1 MFTEPLSVS
10 VRHQYP
16 ALMVVLDSVAD
27 TLIRA
32 ASDILKTE
40 GPAGLTVRR
49 IAASAGVST
58 MNVYSR
64 FGGKEGVVDQLYMEG
79 FRRLGA
85 AVVEATSNDNVLD
98 SIRAACFAYRNFAL
112 DNPTLYSVMFDRPV
126 PDFEPSVE
134 ATGVADATLELLVG
148 RLTRARDAGLIDTA
162 NPFHVAAIVWATCHG
177 AISLEM
183 KEVGPPEIDWGLIY
197 GHAIE
202 ILLQGLA

>member
-1 MFTEPLSVS
+1 MFTQPLSV
-10 VRHQYP
+10 RGRQQYP
-16 ALMVVLDSVAD
+16 AVMVVLDSVAD

-32 ASDILKTE
+32 ASEILKTD

-85 AVVEATSNDNVLD
+85 TVVAATNNDNVLD
-98 SIRAACFAYRNFAL
+98 GIRAACLAYREFAL

-126 PDFEPSVE
+126 PDFEPSAE
-134 ATGVADATLELLVG
+134 ATAVADATLELLVG
-148 RLTRARDAGLIDTA
+148 RLTRARDAGLIATG

-183 KEVGPPEIDWGLIY
+183 KELGPPEIDWQLVY
-197 GHAIE
+197 GQAIE

>member
-1 MFTEPLSVS
+1 
-10 VRHQYP
+10 
-16 ALMVVLDSVAD
+16 MVVLDSVAD

-32 ASDILKTE
+32 ASDILKTD

-64 FGGKEGVVDQLYMEG
+64 FGGKDGVVDQLYMEG

-85 AVVEATSNDNVLD
+85 AIVAATHNDSVLD
-98 SIRAACFAYRNFAL
+98 GIRAACLTYREFAL

-134 ATGVADATLELLVG
+134 ATAVADATLELLVG
-148 RLTRARDAGLIDTA
+148 RLARAGDAGLIDAA

-177 AISLEM
+177 AVSLEM
-183 KEVGPPEIDWGLIY
+183 KEVGPPEIDWQQIY
-197 GHAIE
+197 GDAIE

>member
-1 MFTEPLSVS
+1 
-10 VRHQYP
+10 
-16 ALMVVLDSVAD
+16 MVVLDSVAD

-32 ASDILKTE
+32 ASEILKTD

-85 AVVEATSNDNVLD
+85 SVVTATNNDNVLD
-98 SIRAACFAYRNFAL
+98 GIRAACFAYREFAL
-112 DNPTLYSVMFDRPV
+112 GNPTLYSVMFDRPV
-126 PDFEPSVE
+126 PDFEPSEE
-134 ATGVADATLELLVG
+134 ATAAADATLDLLVG

-162 NPFHVAAIVWATCHG
+162 NPFAIAAIVWATCHG

-183 KEVGPPEIDWGLIY
+183 KEVGPPEIDWQVVY
-197 GHAIE
+197 GQAVE

>member
-1 MFTEPLSVS
+1 
-10 VRHQYP
+10 
-16 ALMVVLDSVAD
+16 MVVLDSVAD

-32 ASDILKTE
+32 ASEILRTD

-64 FGGKEGVVDQLYMEG
+64 FGGKEGVIDQLYMEG

-85 AVVEATSNDNVLD
+85 TVVEATNNDNVLD
-98 SIRAACFAYRNFAL
+98 SIRAACLVYREFAL
-112 DNPTLYSVMFDRPV
+112 HNPTLYSVMFDRPV
-126 PDFEPSVE
+126 PDFEPSEE
-134 ATGVADATLELLVG
+134 AAAVADATLDLLVG
-148 RLTRARDAGLIDTA
+148 RLARARDEGRINTS
-162 NPFHVAAIVWATCHG
+162 NPFHTAAIVWAMCHG
-177 AISLEM
+177 VISLEM
-183 KEVGPPEIDWGLIY
+183 KNIGPPEIDWGLIY